1 MRKCHGGLQEL
12 PHMEI
17 LKPIT
22 KFASTVMSTER
33 VADMVAMAARE
44 CFNGA
49 CGPSYLE
56 IPRDVL
62 DREVPLETVK
72 HPIKDRYRASI
83 KSQADP
89 SAVKG
94 VVEILKKSERP
105 AILFGQQVWQSRSH
119 IEANQFIVT
128 VPTPIKKNN
137 DPDLSYLIKAS
148 ELVSKHIKKGTHIIY
163 ESTVYPGATEEVCLS
178 LIHI

>member
-1 MRKCHGGLQEL
+1 
-12 PHMEI
+12 MEI

-72 HPIKDRYRASI
+72 LPI
-83 KSQADP
+83 
-89 SAVKG
+89 
-94 VVEILKKSERP
+94 
-105 AILFGQQVWQSRSH
+105 
-119 IEANQFIVT
+119 
-128 VPTPIKKNN
+128 
-137 DPDLSYLIKAS
+137 
-148 ELVSKHIKKGTHIIY
+148 
-163 ESTVYPGATEEVCLS
+163 
-178 LIHI
+178 

>member
-1 MRKCHGGLQEL
+1 
-12 PHMEI
+12 MEI

-62 DREVPLETVK
+62 DREVPIEKVK
-72 HPIKDRYRASI
+72 LPKKDRYRASV

-89 SAVKG
+89 AAVKG

-105 AILFGQQVWQSRSH
+105 AVLFGQQVWQSRSH
-119 IEANQFIVT
+119 IEANQFIENLKSLLTQMVQ
-128 VPTPIKKNN
+128 
-137 DPDLSYLIKAS
+137 A
-148 ELVSKHIKKGTHIIY
+148 
-163 ESTVYPGATEEVCLS
+163 EE
-178 LIHI
+178 